1 MTNENSDPDQFR
13 NLFGE
18 VWLAANKRRGRP
30 AFEWTEENSNKVSML
45 LAAGWSNDRIAGVI
59 LDPRTGKSISVPT
72 LKRHFRSE
80 LQIRDAARDRL
91 EAERLMRVWTQAQS
105 GNVGA
110 ERLFVQ
116 LLEKND
122 RMESE
127 RAFAAKAKEQPSP
140 KVGKKVVDERKA
152 LDADEALMAELE
164 FEATHNVRPN

>member
-1 MTNENSDPDQFR
+1 MASENPEADGFR

-18 VWLAANKRRGRP
+18 IWLAADKRRGRP

-80 LQIRDAARDRL
+80 LQVRDAARDRM
-91 EAERLMRVWTQAQS
+91 EAERLMRVWGNAQT

-116 LLEKND
+116 LLERND
-122 RMESE
+122 RMEAE
-127 RAFAAKAKEQPSP
+127 RKMAAKPKEAAAA
-140 KVGKKVVDERKA
+140 KVGKKIVDEQRA
-152 LDADEALMAELE
+152 LDADDALMAELNL
-164 FEATHNVRPN
+164 EAGNARRH